1 MTQTCHARPPRAA
14 YSGGSRSRLPDM
26 DEEVVRV
33 AAHDPVALA
42 EIDLYGEL
50 MIAAA
55 ATPYER
61 LPADRIDE
69 VLRVVPGPEG
79 RADRYGDRYY
89 ELTEA
94 QIPAQGGEARN

>member
-1 MTQTCHARPPRAA
+1 
-14 YSGGSRSRLPDM
+14 
-26 DEEVVRV
+26 V

-55 ATPYER
+55 ATPFER

-69 VLRVVPGPEG
+69 VLRVASGPE
-79 RADRYGDRYY
+79 RRSERYY
-89 ELTEA
+89 QLTEVEAGSDAEGEAAEARAATEVPVQA
-94 QIPAQGGEARN
+94 QVPAQRTESRR

>member
-1 MTQTCHARPPRAA
+1 M
-14 YSGGSRSRLPDM
+14 
-26 DEEVVRV
+26 

-55 ATPYER
+55 ATPFER

-69 VLRVVPGPEG
+69 VLRVVHRTE
-79 RADRYGDRYY
+79 RRIDRYC
-89 ELTEA
+89 ELAEA
-94 QIPAQGGEARN
+94 QAKGQPKAQVPAQAKAPAQSADHRG

>member
-1 MTQTCHARPPRAA
+1 M
-14 YSGGSRSRLPDM
+14 
-26 DEEVVRV
+26 

-55 ATPYER
+55 ATPFER

-69 VLRVVPGPEG
+69 VLRVVHRTE
-79 RADRYGDRYY
+79 RRIDRYC

-94 QIPAQGGEARN
+94 QAKAQPKGQPKAQVPAQAKAPAQSADHRG

>member
-1 MTQTCHARPPRAA
+1 M
-14 YSGGSRSRLPDM
+14 
-26 DEEVVRV
+26 

-55 ATPYER
+55 ATPFER

-69 VLRVVPGPEG
+69 VLRVVHRTE
-79 RADRYGDRYY
+79 RRIDRYC

-94 QIPAQGGEARN
+94 QAKAQPKAQVPAQAKAPAQSADHRG

>member
-1 MTQTCHARPPRAA
+1 
-14 YSGGSRSRLPDM
+14 
-26 DEEVVRV
+26 V

-55 ATPYER
+55 ATPFER

-69 VLRVVPGPEG
+69 VLRVVPGAE
-79 RADRYGDRYY
+79 RRIDRYR
-89 ELTEA
+89 ELGEA
-94 QIPAQGGEARN
+94 QVPSQGRSPGQGKPPGQGRTVPTIPAQARPSAQAKPPQSADQRG

>member
-1 MTQTCHARPPRAA
+1 M
-14 YSGGSRSRLPDM
+14 
-26 DEEVVRV
+26 

-55 ATPYER
+55 ATPFER

-69 VLRVVPGPEG
+69 VLRVVHRTE
-79 RADRYGDRYY
+79 RRIDRYC

-94 QIPAQGGEARN
+94 QAKSQPKAQVPAQAKAPAQSADHRG

>member
-1 MTQTCHARPPRAA
+1 M
-14 YSGGSRSRLPDM
+14 
-26 DEEVVRV
+26 

-50 MIAAA
+50 IIAAA
-55 ATPYER
+55 ATPFER

-69 VLRVVPGPEG
+69 VLRVVRRTE
-79 RADRYGDRYY
+79 RRGDRYC

-94 QIPAQGGEARN
+94 QAKAQAKAQVPAQAKAPGKAPAQSADHRG

>member
-1 MTQTCHARPPRAA
+1 M
-14 YSGGSRSRLPDM
+14 
-26 DEEVVRV
+26 

-55 ATPYER
+55 ATPFER

-69 VLRVVPGPEG
+69 VLRVGQGSE
-79 RADRYGDRYY
+79 RYY
-89 ELTEA
+89 ERGEPQSHGQGQAQAKAQTKV
-94 QIPAQGGEARN
+94 QIPSQASAGHES